1 MATYYKWRKSTI
13 KWTESESSV
22 SSYTG
27 TSSQNDVI
35 YYSNSQLPLSS
46 SGTYSFSE
54 TENIPVSFRSD
65 YYLGDS
71 SKSSYIVTSSTD
83 NGFIGIA
90 KGSGT
95 NIIFTPTNGVSNL
108 IVRRAVAS
116 AGTSQGYVY
125 STSSSAYPNGG
136 ASGGYY
142 YDQRTT
148 VTSPTAPTALTY
160 PSTITNPSVDVSW
173 TASINNV
180 PAYAVTG
187 YEVSYAVNGESTW
200 TVAGTPTGTSL
211 TVAIP
216 TTATSIQ
223 FRVRAQ
229 DSNNQR
235 SSYATGST
243 SQVLIAPALTVPSL
257 AMQGQNI
264 TVNWT
269 AITGATSYTLQRKAD
284 TDDDWVQVYSGSNLT
299 FTETVGAWTSVQYQV
314 QAVFSSGAGG
324 WATSGS
330 IPVVSESA
338 LVISGTD
345 SDLGTI
351 TADIPYTVSSDTG
364 NDITLTR
371 TVNGVQ
377 VASLTVESG
386 FAYNIPVVDLPTGTG
401 TIVISASV
409 TASSGTV
416 TATRTWTYAKT
427 AMTFPNSAGIG
438 QLSQNGQN
446 IWPLTVPDAIKTP
459 AYMGGNLGTALNQ
472 LSRAVL
478 YNQNQIAKYAEVNIN
493 LANVSVGDEVNLP
506 YNGVMVP
513 HIVVQIG
520 TPNAEIYDASCDG
533 VWLLR
538 KNIVENGQ
546 WNSSNVST
554 LNGSTIM
561 ATMQGYVAN
570 YDSTVQS
577 AIQTVKIPYCVGNG
591 STTVNTLTNGLQC
604 QVFPLGAYE
613 LGVTTDDYAYYP
625 VDGSTLSYF
634 QGISPN
640 ADPKRIS
647 QLNGIATAWWTRAP
661 YTSNNNECFKVG
673 VSGNLSGSAPNQ
685 QSGIRPCF
693 IMPTTFTSTYLVDE
707 AGNVGTE
714 QEYISAGSYEDI
726 LGNTIPV
733 PKIETGSYVG
743 TGTYGVDN
751 PNTLTFGFEPKFV
764 AIVTLPSSTTSTS
777 GLTTAIFVPQAL
789 TSEFSNRGYLVSQGN
804 LYYGGLNLVP
814 YSSTTNYY
822 TNYAKIEGNTL
833 SWYSSNVPVQLNS
846 NNFIYNYVAIG

>member
-1 MATYYKWRKSTI
+1 MAQLLGNVAVGTTVYLNENGSPKPYLVVNQGIPQNSPLYDSSCNGTWLLKKLADTIDLGKFWDNGNSNELPGAQIFDDLQENVLTRYDEIIQNQILSVKIPYCIGNSSSTVESGNNGLSCKIFLLGAYEVGLTTDFISYIPVDGAALSYFQNTSEVDSKRIYYESVGSSNAIQWWLRSQKTNSSNNVYCI
-13 KWTESESSV
+13 KTSGG
-22 SSYTG
+22 SSYVSANNNVTAIRPALILPTSLYVWNDG
-27 TSSQNDVI
+27 TISTVAGPNTTF
-35 YYSNSQLPLSS
+35 SQLPSQAM
-46 SGTYSFSE
+46 TDQQ
-54 TENIPVSFRSD
+54 IPISWNPI
-65 YYLGDS
+65 DS
-71 SKSSYIVTSSTD
+71 ADSYILQRNAD
-83 NGFIGIA
+83 NGG
-90 KGSGT
+90 
-95 NIIFTPTNGVSNL
+95 
-108 IVRRAVAS
+108 
-116 AGTSQGYVY
+116 
-125 STSSSAYPNGG
+125 
-136 ASGGYY
+136 
-142 YDQRTT
+142 
-148 VTSPTAPTALTY
+148 
-160 PSTITNPSVDVSW
+160 W
-173 TASINNV
+173 T
-180 PAYAVTG
+180 
-187 YEVSYAVNGESTW
+187 
-200 TVAGTPTGTSL
+200 
-211 TVAIP
+211 
-216 TTATSIQ
+216 
-223 FRVRAQ
+223 
-229 DSNNQR
+229 
-235 SSYATGST
+235 
-243 SQVLIAPALTVPSL
+243 
-257 AMQGQNI
+257 
-264 TVNWT
+264 
-269 AITGATSYTLQRKAD
+269 
-284 TDDDWVQVYSGSNLT
+284 QVYSGTATS
-299 FTETVGAWTSVQYQV
+299 FTDTAGSWSTVQYQV
-314 QAVFSSGAGG
+314 QGVFSGTGG
-324 WATSGS
+324 PWTQSAS
-330 IPVVSESA
+330 IPVISASA
-338 LVISGTD
+338 LVISGAD

-351 TADIPYTVSSDTG
+351 TSDIPYTVSSDTG

-377 VASLTVESG
+377 VASLTVQSG

-427 AMTFPNSAGIG
+427 SMTFSNSAGIG

-520 TPNAEIYDASCDG
+520 NPNAEIYDASCDG

-546 WNSSNVST
+546 WNSSNVNT

-577 AIQTVKIPYCVGNG
+577 SIQTVKIPYCVGNS
-591 STTVNTLTNGLQC
+591 STTVNTLTDGLQC

-613 LGVTTDDYAYYP
+613 LGVTTNDYAYYP
-625 VDGSTLSYF
+625 VDGSVLSYF
-634 QGISPN
+634 QSISPN

-693 IMPTTFTSTYLVDE
+693 IMPTTFNSTYLVDE
-707 AGNVGTE
+707 AGNIGTE

-733 PKIETGSYVG
+733 SKIETGSYVG
-743 TGTYGVDN
+743 TGTYGDAN
-751 PNTLTFGFEPKFV
+751 PNTLTFEFNPKLLYVQDIFSQSGAYV
-764 AIVTLPSSTTSTS
+764 NANVSTDVIFTGTGWVFPNGPRPDTSSPALICVTQ
-777 GLTTAIFVPQAL
+777 F
-789 TSEFSNRGYLVSQGN
+789 
-804 LYYGGLNLVP
+804 
-814 YSSTTNYY
+814 
-822 TNYAKIEGNTL
+822 GNTV
-833 SWYSSNVPVQLNS
+833 SWYSPSHYNQLN
-846 NNFIYNYVAIG
+846 IEGHTYRYVSIG